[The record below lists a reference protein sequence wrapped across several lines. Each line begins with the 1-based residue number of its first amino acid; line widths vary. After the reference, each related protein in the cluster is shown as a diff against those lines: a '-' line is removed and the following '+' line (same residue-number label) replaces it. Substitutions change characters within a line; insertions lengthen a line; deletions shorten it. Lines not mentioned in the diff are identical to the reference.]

1 MITINPNYLSWYQQI
16 QKNTKDIEDLY
27 GKINVVNIVDIDLSE
42 DDASIPLSNTDISD
56 TNKIGFLIS
65 KNGLLFKVVT
75 IVDNEVYIKYICDLK
90 GPQGEQGIQG
100 ARGPQGIQGPTGA
113 EGPQGPAGI
122 QGPQGIQGV
131 QGIQGQKGDKGDNGN
146 SFVVT
151 GSAVSVQDLPDV
163 STQELGTAYYVGSTY
178 PRPVYAVVMYE
189 GAKVWQNQGTLQGPQ
204 GPQGVQGVQ
213 GEQGPQ
219 GATGP
224 EGPQGPQGPAGE
236 PGASINNMGGWI
248 ADNEY
253 HPLDVVTYQGSSYIC
268 DVEITGSTTPPSDD
282 PTHWSVLAQKGD
294 TGATGPQGP
303 EGAQGPSGANLLTK
317 TFSTFEEASQF
328 IIDNFEKILDIR
340 FETSSIYLN
349 APDCLS
355 IDFDTINNTAQ
366 YSHVDLSLD
375 DQNIFNKIIFRPVKR
390 LDSFVSIFGSITDI
404 GVLNHGDIYTISVE
418 GQFTGGDDYIIGN
431 ANIIDNDINGNII
444 HFKTGRI
451 SVDQDVFIYGSVN
464 VRYFE

>member
-16 QKNTKDIEDLY
+16 QKNAKDIEDLY
-27 GKINVVNIVDIDLSE
+27 GKINVVNICNIELSE
-42 DDASIPLSNTDISD
+42 DDASIPLSNTDITD
-56 TNKIGFLIS
+56 TNKIGFLIT

-90 GPQGEQGIQG
+90 GPKGEQGIQG

-131 QGIQGQKGDKGDNGN
+131 QGIQGPKGDRGDNGN

-163 STQELGTAYYVGSTY
+163 STQELGTAYYVGSSY

-204 GPQGVQGVQ
+204 GPQGPQGVQ

-248 ADNEY
+248 EDNEY

-268 DVEITGSTTPPSDD
+268 DVEITGSTTPPSED

-303 EGAQGPSGANLLTK
+303 EGPQGPSGASSYLSDYYNPNELRDAISQLITEGHQILYIENLPNENSIKTYTK
-317 TFSTFEEASQF
+317 
-328 IIDNFEKILDIR
+328 
-340 FETSSIYLN
+340 SSIYITLPTSTSPVN
-349 APDCLS
+349 LTAYKETGTANKILTS
-355 IDFDTINNTAQ
+355 VIKFYLVGSYNNSYTFVYFDKSRNFYIRLYVYYDDISYYENFDMTYQANELILKVSNV
-366 YSHVDLSLD
+366 SVDLNDTPSR
-375 DQNIFNKIIFRPVKR
+375 NIKFR
-390 LDSFVSIFGSITDI
+390 IC
-404 GVLNHGDIYTISVE
+404 
-418 GQFTGGDDYIIGN
+418 YI
-431 ANIIDNDINGNII
+431 
-444 HFKTGRI
+444 
-451 SVDQDVFIYGSVN
+451 
-464 VRYFE
+464 